1 MQINTSIEIGVG
13 GQVDVETLPR
23 SEGDLMT
30 ATTLGVAT
38 SEGQTLTETTTP
50 KSEGDTLTATTLGV
64 ATSEGQTLTETTT
77 EE

>member
-30 ATTLGVAT
+30 ATTLG
-38 SEGQTLTETTTP
+38 
-50 KSEGDTLTATTLGV
+50 SEGDTLTATTLGV